1 MPGFNYLVV
10 SDLHLRG
17 GFTNRTEGLYH
28 FDDEFAEF
36 LRYYRVHRRAERP
49 WHLVI
54 GGDFIEFLYINDA
67 PDRTDRMLRGVHFT
81 ASENYYGASTE
92 APKARWKLDRI
103 LRSSHAQLLIALAR
117 FVFEGNHVSV
127 LRGNHDAEMF
137 WPEVKE
143 HFRRLIAEHHPQD
156 VSYLQMKDA
165 VRHRVQFP
173 DWFFFE
179 PGQLYVEHGCQYD
192 PFCSFE
198 YFMNPVVPVRPTHIE
213 MSIAELG
220 IRYFTNQMKVI
231 DAMAAENIMSVSE
244 YIGWVLRGDFSAM
257 ARTFGLYTAMVR
269 HVLAKAGRPRP
280 GGGSHGARRAP
291 AAGRRDRRAVRP
303 AAGHGGNRRR
313 HARNAGDALPTGHRP
328 LPGPRPDRRR
338 TPLVP
343 RRTRHRHLVP
353 GAGRTTGAGRG
364 GRGG

>member
-1 MPGFNYLVV
+1 MPDFNYLVV
-10 SDLHLRG
+10 SALHLRG

-67 PDRTDRMLRGVHFT
+67 PDRADRMLRGVHFT
-81 ASENYYGASTE
+81 ASETYYGASTE

-173 DWFFFE
+173 DWFFVE

-198 YFMNPVVPVRPTHIE
+198 
-213 MSIAELG
+213 
-220 IRYFTNQMKVI
+220 
-231 DAMAAENIMSVSE
+231 
-244 YIGWVLRGDFSAM
+244 
-257 ARTFGLYTAMVR
+257 
-269 HVLAKAGRPRP
+269 
-280 GGGSHGARRAP
+280 
-291 AAGRRDRRAVRP
+291 
-303 AAGHGGNRRR
+303 
-313 HARNAGDALPTGHRP
+313 
-328 LPGPRPDRRR
+328 
-338 TPLVP
+338 
-343 RRTRHRHLVP
+343 
-353 GAGRTTGAGRG
+353 
-364 GRGG
+364 